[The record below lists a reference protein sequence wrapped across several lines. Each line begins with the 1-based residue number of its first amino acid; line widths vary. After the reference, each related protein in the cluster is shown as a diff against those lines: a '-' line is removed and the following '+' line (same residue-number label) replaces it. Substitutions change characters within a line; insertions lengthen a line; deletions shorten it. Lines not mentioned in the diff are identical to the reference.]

1 MEIWGTGWQ
10 AKYILFLWTIRK
22 IIIIQQILC
31 ILPLC
36 AIFHPR
42 GSQRDLSLIPFFSFQ
57 KITCQPLTIL
67 FHAAQYILKFPTIL
81 FVLVKLPLFICL
93 GFFFQC
99 FGVPYSLDKQA
110 PLLKYKPIFSHK
122 SYLPSSCR
130 NFANLLLKYWRWLGN
145 SSYAIR
151 KVIKSYFE
159 RICMEVK
166 SQFSQWKQ
174 KI

>member
-36 AIFHPR
+36 AIFHPK

-67 FHAAQYILKFPTIL
+67 FHTVQYLLKFPTSLLI
-81 FVLVKLPLFICL
+81 LVKLPMCICL
-93 GFFFQC
+93 GLFFQWLGIPC
-99 FGVPYSLDKQA
+99 SFDKQA
-110 PLLKYKPIFSHK
+110 SLLKYTPNFAHK
-122 SYLPSSCR
+122 SYLPSSLQTFCKP
-130 NFANLLLKYWRWLGN
+130 FTWILEMIG
-145 SSYAIR
+145 
-151 KVIKSYFE
+151 
-159 RICMEVK
+159 
-166 SQFSQWKQ
+166 QF
-174 KI
+174 